1 MPLFRR
7 FDGDL
12 ARDVPA
18 TRRIMPFLM
27 RTRTESAVYFEQRVD
42 AEPGLRRLARL
53 HAEAGTHATFFHL
66 VIHAL
71 VETLAERPRLNRFV
85 SGQHIY
91 QRRGIWISYSA
102 KKALSDEA
110 PIFVVKRE
118 LTPGRTLGETV
129 QVTQSDVREGRS
141 DRPSHVDKELGVLL
155 RLPTFLL
162 GALVRLLR
170 WLDARNLAPRALIGP
185 NPMFASVFIAN
196 LGSVRLEAAFHHLYE
211 YGNIPIF
218 VTVGRVHDAVVPLP
232 DGRVAVRKQVL
243 LRWSFDE
250 RIEDGLYCAH
260 ALERLRARLESEDG
274 AAP

>member
-27 RTRTESAVYFEQRVD
+27 RTRTESAVYFEQRID

-53 HAEAGTHATFFHL
+53 DADAGVRATFFHL
-66 VIHAL
+66 VMHAV
-71 VETLAERPRLNRFV
+71 VETLGERPRLNRFV
-85 SGQHIY
+85 SGRRIY
-91 QRRGIWISYSA
+91 QRKGIWISYSA
-102 KKALSDEA
+102 KKALSDDA

-118 LTPGRTLGETV
+118 LTPGGTLADTV
-129 QVTQSDVREGRS
+129 KVTQADVSEGRS
-141 DRPSHVDKELGVLL
+141 DRPSHVDKELGVFL

-162 GALVRLLR
+162 AALVWLLR
-170 WLDARNLAPRALIGP
+170 WLDAHNLAPRALIGP
-185 NPMFASVFIAN
+185 DPMFASVFIAN
-196 LGSVRLEAAFHHLYE
+196 LGSVRLDAAYHHLYE

-218 VTVGRVHDAVVPLP
+218 VTVGKVHDAVVPMP
-232 DGRVAVRKQVL
+232 DGGVAVRKQVL

-250 RIEDGLYCAH
+250 RIEDGLYCAR
-260 ALERLRARLESEDG
+260 ALDRVRARLESEDG
-274 AAP
+274 TIP